1 LAKGN
6 HCEAEARTTVTS
18 AGGLVQTHPPRELF
32 PFSWTCWDFF
42 LCLKIWSILEKVP
55 QAIEK
60 ICIAWVLGEI
70 LCRHLFCPFSL
81 TCAEALMF
89 SLLIFRLDDLPIGDS
104 GVLRCPTI
112 ITVLGSICA
121 LRPFRVF

>member
-89 SLLIFRLDDLPIGDS
+89 LCWSFVWMTYLSVTVGYS
-104 GVLRCPTI
+104 GVPLSSLC
-112 ITVLGSICA
+112 
-121 LRPFRVF
+121 